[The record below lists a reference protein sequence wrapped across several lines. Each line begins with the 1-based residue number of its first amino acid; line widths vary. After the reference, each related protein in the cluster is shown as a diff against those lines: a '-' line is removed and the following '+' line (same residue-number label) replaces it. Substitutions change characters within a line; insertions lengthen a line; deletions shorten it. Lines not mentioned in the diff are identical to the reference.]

1 MKTQALL
8 YYLLI
13 ILASI
18 WCIGIIAAPIL
29 KHAGW
34 TQSADTLYSFFS
46 HTCHQ
51 DDARSFHILGEKVSV
66 CIRCSAIYF
75 GFLFGLIAFPLT
87 RLLKLKNLPAR
98 VTFLLAI
105 FPMLLDV
112 GCNFAD
118 IHASTPITRIITGG
132 LFGIS
137 IVWLIIPIFIEACM
151 QILSRNKKHS
161 LDHGAV

>member
-1 MKTQALL
+1 MKTQARL

-13 ILASI
+13 VLVSI

-46 HTCHQ
+46 HACHQ
-51 DDARSFHILGEKVSV
+51 DDARSFHIEGEKIGV
-66 CIRCSAIYF
+66 CIRCSAVYF
-75 GFLFGLIAFPLT
+75 GFLLGLIALPLT
-87 RLLKLKNLPAR
+87 RLLKFKNLPAR
-98 VTFLLAI
+98 GIFFLAI
-105 FPMLLDV
+105 FPMLIDV
-112 GCNFAD
+112 GFNFSG
-118 IHASTPITRIITGG
+118 IHTSTPITRIITGG

-137 IVWLIIPIFIEACM
+137 IVWLIIPIFLEACM
-151 QILSRNKKHS
+151 QIRNKKHS

>member
-1 MKTQALL
+1 MKTQARI

-13 ILASI
+13 LLVSV
-18 WCIGIIAAPIL
+18 WCIGIIATPL
-29 KHAGW
+29 LEHAGW
-34 TQSADTLYSFFS
+34 KQSADTLYTFFS

-51 DDARSFHILGEKVSV
+51 DDARSFHILGEKAGV

-87 RLLKLKNLPAR
+87 LKLKIKKIPAR
-98 VTFLLAI
+98 LIFFLAS

-112 GCNFAD
+112 GFNFAG

-137 IVWLIIPIFIEACM
+137 IVWMIIPIFIEACM
-151 QILSRNKKHS
+151 QIRNKKQS
-161 LDHGAV
+161 LDHGAF